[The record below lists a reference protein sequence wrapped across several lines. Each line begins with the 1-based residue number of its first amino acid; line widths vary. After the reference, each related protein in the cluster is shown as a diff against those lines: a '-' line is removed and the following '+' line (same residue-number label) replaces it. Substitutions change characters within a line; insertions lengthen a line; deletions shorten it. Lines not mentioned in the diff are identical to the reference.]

1 MPNNNVAILSIMSKF
16 DEKSA
21 REAAKRADKVY
32 EEALSDIGNVNFDKK
47 LIENFDKAMNLLKNK
62 FKKVN
67 LSSYTNSLLDSIFSD
82 KDIKEKSKDIELFIS
97 KIEMLLFALAI
108 FVASR
113 LYSLVFSFI
122 SSCFC
127 ASFSVPRDFFNDSNV
142 FE

>member
-82 KDIKEKSKDIELFIS
+82 KDIKEKSEDIELFIS
-97 KIEMLLFALAI
+97 KIEMLKNSYVTSKSA
-108 FVASR
+108 
-113 LYSLVFSFI
+113 
-122 SSCFC
+122 
-127 ASFSVPRDFFNDSNV
+127 PRGRIYDRNGVLIVDNEPV
-142 FE
+142 KVIM

>member
-82 KDIKEKSKDIELFIS
+82 KDIKETDELIKLLKNESPFIKTKALSKKRKVLLKNDRGIKKTKDI
-97 KIEMLLFALAI
+97 
-108 FVASR
+108 
-113 LYSLVFSFI
+113 
-122 SSCFC
+122 
-127 ASFSVPRDFFNDSNV
+127 FF
-142 FE
+142 